1 MSSVDQ
7 AKLRAVPKPAP
18 INMSALAEADLNET
32 SYEQDA
38 TRGQIR
44 GSSLFLAGRF
54 ISLGANFV
62 TQVLIVRYLSTV
74 DYGALAYVLATI
86 AFLQL
91 FGTLG
96 LQEAVSRF
104 VPIYRE
110 HRDYERLFGTILL
123 AVGAVVFTGILII
136 ALAGGPLSHFIA
148 RENLTLRLLS
158 ILIFLVPVEAAD
170 MLLDALFASF
180 ASTRDIFFRKYVLGP
195 GLKLGVAIL
204 LIWRGSTVTFL
215 AAGYLCASALGVLTY
230 SWMLLRLLRSHGLWQ
245 QVTLRTIKFPAREL
259 LAFIVPGLSA
269 VLATAAINSINMLLL
284 GQMQTLSEVAYY
296 RAAVPLAEM
305 NGVVMAS
312 FTLLYTPTAARLF
325 ARGNYAGIN
334 KLYWQTAAWMSVVA
348 FPIFVSTFSLA
359 RPVIALLYGS
369 RYERSAFVMA
379 VLALGGYF
387 NVTLGFNVQTLK
399 VIGRLRYII
408 VTSLLAALAN
418 IALNCF
424 LIPRYGAV
432 GAAAGATVALV
443 GYNVLLQLGLRQ
455 APSFKA
461 FDSSYCSIYLVTAM
475 SALGLL
481 VLQYVTSIGLPG
493 ALPLAVGLSVAV
505 LLVSKKKLN
514 ITATFPELYRVPF
527 MRVLL
532 TTE

>member
-1 MSSVDQ
+1 MRTLTQASS
-7 AKLRAVPKPAP
+7 
-18 INMSALAEADLNET
+18 NET
-32 SYEQDA
+32 HDEQGA

-54 ISLGANFV
+54 LSLGANFV

-74 DYGALAYVLATI
+74 DYGALAYVLATV

-104 VPIYRE
+104 VPVYRE
-110 HRDYERLFGTILL
+110 NRDSERLLGTILL
-123 AVGAVVFTGILII
+123 AAGAVIITGALIVT
-136 ALAGGPLSHFIA
+136 LARGPLSHLIA
-148 RENLTLRLLS
+148 HESLTLRLLS

-180 ASTRDIFFRKYVLGP
+180 TSTRNIFFRKYVLGP
-195 GLKLGVAIL
+195 GLKLGVAVL

-215 AAGYLCASALGVLTY
+215 ATGYLCASALGVLTY
-230 SWMLLRLLRSHGLWQ
+230 SWMLVRLLRDQALWQ
-245 QVTLRTIKFPAREL
+245 QFTFETIKFPAREL

-296 RAAVPLAEM
+296 RAAVPVAEM

-359 RPVIALLYGS
+359 RPVIRLLYGS
-369 RYERSAFVMA
+369 RYDRSAFVLA
-379 VLALGGYF
+379 LLALGSYF
-387 NVTLGFNVQTLK
+387 NATLGFNVQTLK
-399 VIGRLRYII
+399 VIGRLRYVI

-418 IALNCF
+418 IALNLF

-432 GAAAGATVALV
+432 GAAVGATMAIV
-443 GYNVLLQLGLRQ
+443 GYNLLLQLGLRQ
-455 APSFKA
+455 APEFKA
-461 FDSSYCSIYLVTAM
+461 FDPSYCSIYSVTAV
-475 SALGLL
+475 SAVGLL
-481 VLQYVTSIGLPG
+481 LLQCATSIGLSG
-493 ALPLAVGLSVAV
+493 ALPLAGGVSVLV

-514 ITATFPELYRVPF
+514 ITATFPELHRLPF
-527 MRVLL
+527 MRALL

>member
-1 MSSVDQ
+1 MTTRIYETC
-7 AKLRAVPKPAP
+7 KPRPAVKMPTLTETKTD
-18 INMSALAEADLNET
+18 EAR
-32 SYEQDA
+32 YEQDA
-38 TRGQIR
+38 TRVQIR

-54 ISLGANFV
+54 LSLGSNFV

-74 DYGALAYVLATI
+74 DYGALAYVLATV

-110 HRDYERLFGTILL
+110 KREYEKLFGTIFL
-123 AVGAVVFTGILII
+123 AAGAVVFTGTLII
-136 ALAGGPLSHFIA
+136 ALAQGPLSHVIA
-148 RENLTLRLLS
+148 HENLTLHLLS
-158 ILIFLVPVEAAD
+158 VLIFLVPVEAAD

-180 ASTRDIFFRKYVLGP
+180 AGTRDIFFRKYVLGP
-195 GLKLGVAIL
+195 GLKLGVAVL
-204 LIWRGSTVTFL
+204 LIWRGSTVTFF
-215 AAGYLCASALGVLTY
+215 AIGYLCVSALGVLTY
-230 SWMLLRLLRSHGLWQ
+230 GWLLVRLLRDQGMWQ
-245 QVTLRTIKFPAREL
+245 HLTFRTIKIPAREVL
-259 LAFIVPGLSA
+259 VFIVPGLSA
-269 VLATAAINSINMLLL
+269 VLATAAINSINMFLL

-296 RAAVPLAEM
+296 RVAVPVSEM

-325 ARGNYAGIN
+325 ARGNYIGIN

-359 RPVIALLYGS
+359 RPVVMLLYGS
-369 RYERSAFVMA
+369 RYEHSAFVLA
-379 VLALGGYF
+379 LLALGSYF

-418 IALNCF
+418 IALNLF
-424 LIPRYGAV
+424 LIPRYGAI
-432 GAAAGATVALV
+432 GAAAGATVALI
-443 GYNVLLQLGLRQ
+443 GYNLLLQLGLRQ
-455 APSFKA
+455 SSDFKA
-461 FDSSYCSIYLVTAM
+461 FDPSYRSIYLVTAL

-481 VLQYVTSIGLPG
+481 ALQLTTSMGLAV
-493 ALPLAVGLSVAV
+493 ALPLAGCVSLAV
-505 LLVSKKKLN
+505 FLVSKKKLN
-514 ITATFPELYRVPF
+514 VTATFPELHRLPF
-527 MRVLL
+527 MRSLL
-532 TTE
+532 TY